1 MRRRHIILTV
11 LAVTATVTR
20 ALGGQVE
27 DTPTAE
33 ELIKAMDANLTA
45 KTQIL
50 TSRMVVHGRRSSR
63 TIVSKSWIVGTD
75 KAFTEYLA
83 PPREAGTKMLKVG
96 NQLRTYSPQTDRII
110 RISGHM
116 LRQSLMG
123 SDLSYQDMME
133 DQEFLSA
140 YEGVVEG
147 SELLNGRDSWI
158 LILTARETGL
168 AYPLRQAWVG
178 REESEAADTKSVGMM
193 MEAIA
198 GGGAGFSNLQQMTI
212 AGHDVFRVDGP
223 GGEHI
228 FYISREQPDRV
239 VWLTVNA
246 ADVLPILETAIKIF

>member
-1 MRRRHIILTV
+1 MRRRHIILAV
-11 LAVTATVTR
+11 LAVTVTVSR
-20 ALGGQVE
+20 AWGGQLE

-110 RISGHM
+110 QISGHM

-133 DQEFLSA
+133 NQEFLSA

-168 AYPLRQAWVG
+168 AYPLRKTWVDKEWLLPM
-178 REESEAADTKSVGMM
+178 REELYAKSGKLLKSVQVRDV
-193 MEAIA
+193 MEVEGRWYPKVWVFKDELKRNSRGTEWIVDEIT
-198 GGGAGFSNLQQMTI
+198 F
-212 AGHDVFRVDGP
+212 DVPIPD
-223 GGEHI
+223 
-228 FYISREQPDRV
+228 SRF
-239 VWLTVNA
+239 TKA
-246 ADVLPILETAIKIF
+246 ALRK

>member
-1 MRRRHIILTV
+1 MRRRHIILAV
-11 LAVTATVTR
+11 LATVSR
-20 ALGGQVE
+20 AWGGQLE

-110 RISGHM
+110 QISGHM

-158 LILTARETGL
+158 LILTAREIGL
-168 AYPLRQAWVG
+168 AYPLRKTWVDKEWLLPM
-178 REESEAADTKSVGMM
+178 REELYAKSGKLLKSVQVRDV
-193 MEAIA
+193 MEVEGRWYPKVWVFKDELKRNSRGTEWIVDEIT
-198 GGGAGFSNLQQMTI
+198 F
-212 AGHDVFRVDGP
+212 DVPIPD
-223 GGEHI
+223 
-228 FYISREQPDRV
+228 SRF
-239 VWLTVNA
+239 TKA
-246 ADVLPILETAIKIF
+246 ALRK